1 MKKLVIL
8 LIALSLV
15 CVDSAFAAR
24 VKKASKPTALKACSK
39 VEGVNQGYIY
49 KNSAPLRSGGPGTPL
64 VGYRKEPTLIMMKR
78 LILSRTATVYDSKG
92 NNIGSC
98 PWASAH
104 DTVSGRYRC
113 TMSTSG
119 LRSSA
124 RKKTG
129 SPRVF
134 FKVNSKT
141 CVEIPDAGRCYGSS
155 KGLCTQLI
163 S

>member
-1 MKKLVIL
+1 MKRLTLLV
-8 LIALSLV
+8 LIISLF

-24 VKKASKPTALKACSK
+24 VKRNNKIAALKACSK
-39 VEGVNQGYIY
+39 IEAVNQGYIY

-78 LILSRTATVYDSKG
+78 LVLSRTATIYDQKG

-104 DTVSGRYRC
+104 DAPSGRYRC

-119 LRSSA
+119 LRSAA
-124 RKKTG
+124 RRKTG
-129 SPRVF
+129 SPRIF
-134 FKVNSKT
+134 FKISSKL
-141 CVEIPDAGRCYGSS
+141 CVEIPDAGRCYGSN